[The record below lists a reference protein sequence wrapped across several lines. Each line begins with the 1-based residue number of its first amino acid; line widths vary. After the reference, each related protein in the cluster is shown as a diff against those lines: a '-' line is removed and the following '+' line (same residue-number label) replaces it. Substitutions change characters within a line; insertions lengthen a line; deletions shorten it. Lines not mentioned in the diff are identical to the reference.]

1 MTNIEDSLINNLSE
15 RLNHVQKVS
24 SNLKDSKLVK
34 EYMETKLNRII
45 LDWFL

>member
-1 MTNIEDSLINNLSE
+1 MINLEDSLINNLSE
-15 RLNHVQKVS
+15 RLSHIQNVS
-24 SNLKDSKLVK
+24 SNAKDSKVVK